1 MTVPLLIHMARRH
14 ETLTNGIVSN
24 LRFRLI
30 VQFEIGF
37 VEHKA
42 CIE

>member
-1 MTVPLLIHMARRH
+1 MPAPLLTHRARRY

-37 VEHKA
+37 AEHKA